1 MRSLITTAT
10 PGVDVDLGPAM
21 KDGVEATRDL
31 LAGKALR
38 ASVVGC
44 PVNFR
49 EDDAKFQDT
58 LKQLPD
64 AAKFLAA
71 IGCPRMVTWVLAS
84 YDQPKAE
91 IWKLFTYRFGAI
103 AKVLADHGIRFGLEY
118 LGPLHHR
125 TAKPHVFAHNMA
137 EFLTLA
143 GECGP
148 NVGILFDTCTGT
160 TLATL
165 WPTSKRRE
173 STALSTSTP
182 TTLRSYRPSR
192 SATTSGSSAVKA

>member
-1 MRSLITTAT
+1 MYLSLNRSLVAGKQVNWPDFCALAHYHGY

-21 KDGVEATRDL
+21 KAGVGATLDL

-58 LKQLPD
+58 LKQLPE

-84 YDQPKAE
+84 YDQPKAA

-103 AKVLADHGIRFGLEY
+103 AKVLA
-118 LGPLHHR
+118 
-125 TAKPHVFAHNMA
+125 HVA
-137 EFLTLA
+137 EVDPPA
-143 GECGP
+143 P
-148 NVGILFDTCTGT
+148 
-160 TLATL
+160 TLATMGSCPDCGGTIEPEGGCL
-165 WPTSKRRE
+165 VC
-173 STALSTSTP
+173 
-182 TTLRSYRPSR
+182 RSCGFSR
-192 SATTSGSSAVKA
+192 CS